1 MTNGIVFA
9 SIKKILFL
17 PRYLLLLQYQERIQ
31 KNMKL
36 FHLVLLMVL
45 SSVIA
50 SATTLDSL
58 MYEVENKKE
67 KGMVQE
73 TILAYEALLKG
84 LQGKEKFSEMITESE
99 NAILLIDTENDN
111 NHYAQFLHY
120 QGYGYERL
128 GKYHEALER
137 YDRILKLDKDRMPEK
152 VWINTLCQTSSSYQA
167 LGNYE
172 KAYDLQMK
180 ALHLYEASNDTVG
193 MGRSNYI
200 IGTIFYYQKQYN
212 EALRQYEKALFIC
225 EETKI
230 QFLIYSCLGALGSTH
245 EKLGNISESI
255 LFNTKALQLAKDINY
270 DSGIAYSLDNI
281 GTGHLQNGNCEKAKE
296 SILESIKL
304 KKRLKDNWGILG
316 SKFSMVKVFE
326 QCEEQGSVLPL
337 LLEVLSMSKEL
348 GAKSRELEVYER
360 LSEFYDKRDPITAY
374 KYTKKFIALKD
385 TVLNEKTLEEMGQS
399 KQRYELVT
407 KEHEIN
413 MLKAENKIL
422 NVSKEN
428 QRLYVIL
435 YLGSVILFLLA
446 IFWFFSRLNMQRRVN
461 EMLES
466 KNDLL
471 NLKNEE
477 IRVKNKQLEHSNED
491 LAQFAYVASHDLKE
505 PLRMIHSYTT
515 LIERR
520 YNDKLDESGKEF
532 MHYIVDA
539 VDRMKNLLDDLL
551 DYSRS
556 GKQEMPDTLISV
568 ADMMIVVEANLKGQ
582 IEDNKGSLIVR
593 NENLPSI
600 LAHKSQLMQLLQNLV
615 SNGMKFR
622 GERDPIIIIDCV
634 KKNDQFIFSV
644 KDNGIGIS
652 KTNQEK
658 VFEMFRRLHTR
669 EEYAGTGIGL
679 ATCKKIVSN
688 MGGDIWVESE
698 EGVGSTFFFAVP
710 CPAET
715 MEPA

>member
-1 MTNGIVFA
+1 MPFLLLTPLF
-9 SIKKILFL
+9 SILTTSLTDLHKRELPKMRKLPLIILISIFL
-17 PRYLLLLQYQERIQ
+17 PI
-31 KNMKL
+31 
-36 FHLVLLMVL
+36 F
-45 SSVIA
+45 SS
-50 SATTLDSL
+50 SATASGLDSL
-58 MYEVENKKE
+58 L
-67 KGMVQE
+67 
-73 TILAYEALLKG
+73 TILEQQKKNYNSIDLLQVYEEF
-84 LQGKEKFSEMITESE
+84 LQHLNEQEKFSDLISNCEK
-99 NAILLIDTENDN
+99 AIPIAKKYQN
-111 NHYAQFLHY
+111 NKYLGQFLY
-120 QGYGYERL
+120 FKALANQRMGSYT
-128 GKYHEALER
+128 EALT
-137 YDRILKLDKDRMPEK
+137 IFGQVIPLAEK
-152 VWINTLCQTSSSYQA
+152 GARKITVLNTLSQISSIYQQ
-167 LGNYE
+167 LGNFE
-172 KAYDLQMK
+172 KAYDYQMK
-180 ALHLYEASNDTVG
+180 ALRGFEQLNDLPGTC
-193 MGRSNYI
+193 RSNYV
-200 IGTIFYYQKQYN
+200 IGTIFYYQKQYDQ
-212 EALRQYEKALFIC
+212 ALTQYLKALAIAEKA
-225 EETKI
+225 EKPR
-230 QFLIYSCLGALGSTH
+230 LIYSSLGALGATYD
-245 EKLGNISESI
+245 ELNNWEEGLYYN
-255 LFNTKALQLAKDINY
+255 NKALELAKKIQY
-270 DSGIAYSLDNI
+270 DSGIAYTLSNI
-281 GTGHLQNGNCEKAKE
+281 GLSYLKMGNCAEAE
-296 SILESIKL
+296 TSILASIKI
-304 KKRLKDNWGILG
+304 KEKLKDPWGIMG
-316 SKFSMVKVFE
+316 SKFALVQVYRECSKD
-326 QCEEQGSVLPL
+326 SKVLPVL
-337 LLEVLSMSKEL
+337 QDALEMSKKV
-348 GAKSRELEVYER
+348 GSKSREMAAYE
-360 LSEFYDKRDPITAY
+360 EFISYYDNKDTNLAY
-374 KYTKKFIALKD
+374 HYTKKYIALKD

-399 KQRYELVT
+399 RERYELEK
-407 KEHEIN
+407 KEHEIL

-422 NVSKEN
+422 NINKEN
-428 QRLYVIL
+428 QRLYGLLFAVSI
-435 YLGSVILFLLA
+435 IFLLIT
-446 IFWFFSRLNMQRRVN
+446 IFWFFSRIKMHRRIN

>member
-1 MTNGIVFA
+1 M
-9 SIKKILFL
+9 KIF
-17 PRYLLLLQYQERIQ
+17 YLI
-31 KNMKL
+31 
-36 FHLVLLMVL
+36 LLMTL
-45 SSVIA
+45 SSVFTSLRA
-50 SATTLDSL
+50 SVILDSL
-58 MYEVENKKE
+58 MCEVKLKIEEGTNIEVVEVYEE
-67 KGMVQE
+67 
-73 TILAYEALLKG
+73 LLKE
-84 LQGKEKFSEMITESE
+84 LQNKEKFSQMITESE
-99 NAILLIDTENDN
+99 NAILLLNVSEDFMLFS
-111 NHYAQFLHY
+111 QFLHY
-120 QGYGYERL
+120 QGYANERL
-128 GKYHEALER
+128 GNYHHALEI
-137 YDRILKLDKDRMPEK
+137 YDRILKMGKETVHEV
-152 VWINTLCQTSSSYQA
+152 VWINTLCQTSSIYQA
-167 LGNYE
+167 LGNYQ
-172 KAYDLQMK
+172 KAYDYQMK
-180 ALHLYEASNDTVG
+180 ALHLYEASTDTVG

-200 IGTIFYYQKQYN
+200 LGTIFYYQKQYSS
-212 EALRQYEKALFIC
+212 ALEQYEKALFIC
-225 EETKI
+225 KETKI
-230 QFLIYSCLGALGSTH
+230 QHLVYSCLGALGSTH
-245 EKLGNISESI
+245 EKLGNISES
-255 LFNTKALQLAKDINY
+255 LLYNTKALKLAKDINY

-281 GTGHLQNGNCEKAKE
+281 GTGYLQNGDCEKAKE
-296 SILESIKL
+296 NILESINL
-304 KKRLKDNWGILG
+304 KNKLKDNWGIMG
-316 SKFSMVKVFE
+316 SKFSLVKVFD

-337 LLEVLSMSKEL
+337 LMEVLTMSKEL

-360 LSEFYDKRDPITAY
+360 LSEFYDKKNPAIAY
-374 KYTKKFIALKD
+374 QYTKKFIALKD
-385 TVLNEKTLEEMGQS
+385 TVLNEKTLEEMGQT
-399 KQRYELVT
+399 KERYELVK

-435 YLGSVILFLLA
+435 YIGSTVLFLVA
-446 IFWFFSRLNMQRRVN
+446 IIWFFSRLNMQRKVN

-477 IRVKNKQLEHSNED
+477 IRIKNKQLEHSNDD

-515 LIERR
+515 LLERR
-520 YNDKLDESGKEF
+520 YNDQLDESGKEF

-556 GKQEMPDTLISV
+556 GKQEMPDTLVSV
-568 ADMMIVVEANLKGQ
+568 ADMMIVVSANLKEQ
-582 IEDNKGSLIVR
+582 IAENKGSLIVR
-593 NENLPSI
+593 NKNLPSI

-622 GERDPIIIIDCV
+622 GEKDPIIIIDCT
-634 KKNDQFIFSV
+634 KKNDQFIFSI

-652 KTNQEK
+652 KNNQEK

-710 CPAET
+710 CPSEVLVTA
-715 MEPA
+715 